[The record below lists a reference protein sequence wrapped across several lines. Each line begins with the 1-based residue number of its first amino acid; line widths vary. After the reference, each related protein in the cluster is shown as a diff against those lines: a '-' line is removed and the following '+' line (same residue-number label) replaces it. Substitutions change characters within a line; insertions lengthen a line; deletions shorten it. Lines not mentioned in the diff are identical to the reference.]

1 MKKQSP
7 RKMVGYR
14 MNKERQSE
22 LLPLRD
28 GISRFN
34 GKMAVPTGYHYV
46 TLRNL
51 TPLMS
56 QSMPL
61 API

>member
-14 MNKERQSE
+14 MNKGRQSE
-22 LLPLRD
+22 SLPLRD
-28 GISRFN
+28 GISSFT

-51 TPLMS
+51 TLLRS

-61 API
+61 DPI